1 MKILVVDDEIV
12 SRKKMQKIMEEFGEC
27 IAVDSGKAAIMVY
40 DESLKEGAPFNLITL
55 DIVMPGMDGTEVL
68 TIVRKLEN
76 SKKINKMLRAKILMV
91 TSHSEK
97 EVVVQCI
104 KEGCDDYI
112 VKPFNRDMVIKKL
125 NQMGFQLD
133 RNQGII

>member
-1 MKILVVDDEIV
+1 MDDEIV